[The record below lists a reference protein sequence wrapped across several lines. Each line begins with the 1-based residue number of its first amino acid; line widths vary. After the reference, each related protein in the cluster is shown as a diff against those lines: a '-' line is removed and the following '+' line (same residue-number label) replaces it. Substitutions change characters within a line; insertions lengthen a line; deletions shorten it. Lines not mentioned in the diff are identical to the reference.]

1 MHLQRLLL
9 ATFLGGVVGTC
20 AELLLLEHFED
31 LQQWIPLIL
40 GAVGALVCVWYWLR
54 PHAVSVA
61 SFKLVLAA
69 FAISGA
75 LGLWFHYR
83 GNVEFEK
90 EMYPEL
96 AGRALIWQSLMG
108 ATPTLAPGAMILL
121 AVVGYAAIIARTP
134 ASQNAA

>member
-20 AELLLLEHFED
+20 AELLLLEHFD
-31 LQQWIPLIL
+31 GATQLIPLLL
-40 GAVGALVCVWYWLR
+40 GGVGVVICLWYWLR
-54 PHAVSVA
+54 PTAA
-61 SFKLVLAA
+61 SAGAFQVVLAA
-69 FAISGA
+69 FAVGGV

-96 AGRALIWQSLMG
+96 AGRALVWQSLTG

-121 AVVGYAAIIARTP
+121 AVVGYAAIVARARP
-134 ASQNAA
+134 HAA

>member
-1 MHLQRLLL
+1 MSLRRLLL

-31 LQQWIPLIL
+31 VKQWIPI
-40 GAVGALVCVWYWLR
+40 ALCAIGSTICIWYWMR
-54 PHAVSVA
+54 PDAA
-61 SFKLVLAA
+61 SAGAFKLVLAA

-96 AGRALIWQSLMG
+96 AGSALVWQSLMG

-121 AVVGYAAIIARTP
+121 AFVGYAAAR
-134 ASQNAA
+134 AREGG

>member
-1 MHLQRLLL
+1 MPLRRLLL
-9 ATFLGGVVGTC
+9 ATFLGGVIGTC

-31 LQQWIPLIL
+31 VKQWIPIASCAI
-40 GAVGALVCVWYWLR
+40 GAFICLWYWLR
-54 PHAVSVA
+54 PGRVSLSA
-61 SFKLVLAA
+61 FRLVLVT

-75 LGLWFHYR
+75 LGLVLHYR

-96 AGRALIWQSLMG
+96 AGRTLVWQSLTG

-121 AVVGYAAIIARTP
+121 AVVGYAAIVARATEPGP
-134 ASQNAA
+134 A